1 MSALGVGWEGCGGTP
16 LVMSVLGVGWEGCS
30 SAPLVMSALGVSWE
44 DCRMNVFAI
53 PGLDDLS
60 FPF

>member
-1 MSALGVGWEGCGGTP
+1 M
-16 LVMSVLGVGWEGCS
+16 
-30 SAPLVMSALGVSWE
+30 MSALGVSWE
-44 DCRMNVFAI
+44 DCGMNVFAI